1 MDKPDTYT
9 LEELAADFGLTPR
22 TARHYIENVLP
33 PHHKTGRGKLARYG
47 QHTWN
52 CFSFIQKVR
61 QESGFTA
68 TQLAGVLA
76 ELDQQQIDRVAEGR
90 EELRIATIPS
100 FSSSAKRLSSAGL
113 PRASQ
118 RARAKHTVQ
127 ASRPDMDAMFMSEEP
142 VAESHEFIDLFSSI
156 DEGTEPSWQ
165 ELYADDQLRITF
177 KGEANREQRE
187 QVDLAAKLISKML
200 SGSG

>member
-1 MDKPDTYT
+1 MDKPNTYT
-9 LEELAADFGLTPR
+9 LEELAADFDLTPR

-47 QHTWN
+47 QDTWN

-61 QESGFTA
+61 RESGFTA
-68 TQLAGVLA
+68 THITDVLA
-76 ELDQQQIDRVAEGR
+76 TLDQEQIDRVAEGR
-90 EELRIATIPS
+90 EDLRIVTSPS
-100 FSSSAKRLSSAGL
+100 LSASMNYSPKHDL

-118 RARAKHTVQ
+118 RAASRVSIEE
-127 ASRPDMDAMFMSEEP
+127 SRPDFAMRSESP
-142 VAESHEFIDLFSSI
+142 VMESREFSQYLLDQEAEAS
-156 DEGTEPSWQ
+156 PSWKK
-165 ELYADDQLRITF
+165 LYADDQLRITF

-187 QVDLAAKLISKML
+187 QVDLAAKLISKIL